1 MKFLWNRKQ
10 HEAELGVSLPLKKFT
25 TLRAVKMPTD
35 RFRVLQLRWMTNVE
49 VGQIKAPKWAR
60 SRFTLAFGASQI
72 FCYSS

>member
-25 TLRAVKMPTD
+25 TLRAVKMSTD

-49 VGQIKAPKWAR
+49 VGQIKAPKWAKSGF
-60 SRFTLAFGASQI
+60 SRAFGATGAAA
-72 FCYSS
+72 F

>member
-25 TLRAVKMPTD
+25 TLRAVKMSTD

-60 SRFTLAFGASQI
+60 SRFTRAFGASKI